1 MSKVLYKSKYH
12 GWIMEESIKLND
24 TMVLD
29 ISTSKMNG
37 KVKTTAMVSHIKNG
51 FKSTALFKDFY
62 KVYVAYDVKR
72 VTEKSIRDLHNAFDT
87 SIAVNDSKLFYGI
100 E

>member
-12 GWIMEESIKLND
+12 GWTMEESIKLSD

-29 ISTSKMNG
+29 ITTHKSNG
-37 KVKTTAMVSHIKNG
+37 KVKTTAMVSHIKDG
-51 FKSTALFKDFY
+51 FKSTAIFKDFY
-62 KVYVAYDVKR
+62 KVYVTYDVKR

>member
-24 TMVLD
+24 TTVLD
-29 ISTSKMNG
+29 ISTRKLNG
-37 KVKTTAMVSHIKNG
+37 KVKTTAMVSHIKDG
-51 FKSTALFKDFY
+51 FKSTAIFQDFY
-62 KVYVAYDVKR
+62 KVYVTYDVKR